1 MLRQRKR
8 RGARFVPARARE
20 RVGLADGWRAW
31 LADNL
36 ARGVTLDRL
45 EAALEGRGVARA
57 LVRREARSLVERGS
71 VGLVSAALR
80 RARNLELVLRA
91 QRTMWRERTE
101 PDGVVRR
108 AGLSAEAFFEQ
119 HYCANKPV
127 IVTDVV
133 REWPACTR
141 WTLDFFEERFGAVAV
156 EAMVGRDA
164 DPDCDRRFESHRTA
178 MTMAELIAALRA
190 RDGNDVYMVARNR
203 TMEREGMAPLFDD
216 IAPPEEWLDPAR
228 LRGACSLWL
237 GPAGTVTPLHHDKNN
252 ILFCQIRG
260 TKRVRLVAPFEIEI
274 FDSLGSIYSPI
285 DPLAEG
291 DARHPALDRIHIHEV
306 TLESGEALFIPIGWF
321 HHVTALT
328 QSVSMSFTGFRRA
341 NDFAWYTPGHLR

>member
-1 MLRQRKR
+1 M
-8 RGARFVPARARE
+8 
-20 RVGLADGWRAW
+20 W
-31 LADNL
+31 LAENL
-36 ARGVTLDRL
+36 ARGVTLGRL
-45 EAALEGRGVARA
+45 EAALKEHGVAPA
-57 LVRREARSLVERGS
+57 LVRREAAELVQTGS
-71 VGLVSAALR
+71 VRLVTEALR
-80 RARNLELVLRA
+80 RARNLELALRV
-91 QRTMWRERTE
+91 QRTMWRARSE
-101 PDGVVRR
+101 PDSIPRR

-133 REWPACTR
+133 GTWPACDR
-141 WTLDFFEERFGAVAV
+141 WTLEHFERRFGEVKV

-164 DPDCDRRFESHRTA
+164 DPECDRHFENHRRE
-178 MTMAELIAALRA
+178 MTMAELVARWRA
-190 RDGNDVYMVARNR
+190 PGGSESNDVYMVARNR
-203 TMEREGMAPLFDD
+203 TLEREEMAPLFDD
-216 IAPPEEWLDPAR
+216 IAVPEEWLDPDK

-260 TKRVRLVAPFEIEI
+260 TKRIRLVAPFEVEV
-274 FDSLGSIYSPI
+274 FDSLRAIYSPI

-291 DARHPALDRIHIHEV
+291 DDRHPALDRIRVHDV

-328 QSVSMSFTGFRRA
+328 QSVSMSFTGFRRD
-341 NDFAWYTPGHLR
+341 NRFAWYTPGDLR